1 MHRNSP
7 CPHCLRRKI
16 LLCASAF
23 FFVLGLVGLG
33 STLPSR
39 VASTPAALVQTA
51 SR

>member
-23 FFVLGLVGLG
+23 FFVLGLVGMG
-33 STLPSR
+33 STLSAR
-39 VASTPAALVQTA
+39 VTSTPELVQTA
-51 SR
+51 AR

>member
-16 LLCASAF
+16 LLCGSAF
-23 FFVLGLVGLG
+23 FFALGLIGMG
-33 STLPSR
+33 STLSSR
-39 VASTPAALVQTA
+39 VTSTPAVIQTA

>member
-1 MHRNSP
+1 MHRNSR

-23 FFVLGLVGLG
+23 FFVLGLVGMG
-33 STLPSR
+33 STLSTR
-39 VASTPAALVQTA
+39 VEAHPDLVHTA

>member
-1 MHRNSP
+1 MHRHSP

-23 FFVLGLVGLG
+23 FFALGVFGMG
-33 STLPSR
+33 STLSTR
-39 VASTPAALVQTA
+39 VVAHPELLQTA